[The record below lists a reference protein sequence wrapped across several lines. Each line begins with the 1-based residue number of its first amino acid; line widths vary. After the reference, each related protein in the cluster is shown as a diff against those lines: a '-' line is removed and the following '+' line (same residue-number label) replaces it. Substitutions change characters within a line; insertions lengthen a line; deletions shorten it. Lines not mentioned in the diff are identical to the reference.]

1 MNTATTT
8 THDDAATGI
17 SARLQLQRADFAL
30 DVDLQ
35 LPGQGVTALFG
46 PSGCGKTTVLRTLA
60 GLERARGAV
69 TVNGARWQDDAAHH
83 WLPTHQRALGYVFQ
97 EASLFPHLTA
107 EGNIRY
113 GLRRTPAQRQRV
125 ALEQVIELLGIAPL
139 LARKPTTL
147 SGGERQR
154 VAIARA
160 LATSPRVLL
169 MDEPL
174 SALDAERKAEVLP
187 YLDKLGAHLHI
198 PILYVSHSMEEVS
211 RLADQLLLLQA
222 GRVVAQGPVAD
233 LMTRLDLPLAQ
244 GMPGDQQASIVE
256 GAVCAHDTDDHLWS
270 LQLGHQP
277 HLQLH
282 WTEPAAHYQLGERV
296 RLRILARDVSLSLA
310 PQQGSSILNSLPAV
324 VTGVQATSPGQV
336 LVQLQL
342 PTSPAP
348 CAPPAAHAPQA
359 GAHLLALVSAR
370 SARLLQIAPG
380 MVVHAQLKSVAV
392 LR

>member
-1 MNTATTT
+1 MNPN
-8 THDDAATGI
+8 THAQGI
-17 SARLQLQRADFAL
+17 TARLQLQRSDFML

-46 PSGCGKTTVLRTLA
+46 PSGCGKTSLLRSMA

-69 TVNGARWQDDAAHH
+69 SVNGHVWQDDATRH
-83 WLPTHQRALGYVFQ
+83 WLPTHRRALGYVFQ

-113 GLRRTPAQRQRV
+113 GLRRAPPARQNV
-125 ALEQVIELLGIAPL
+125 ALEQIIDLLGIAPL
-139 LARKPTTL
+139 LPRKPATL

-187 YLDKLGAHLHI
+187 YLDKLSERLAL
-198 PILYVSHSMEEVS
+198 PILYVSHSIDEVS
-211 RLADQLLLLQA
+211 RLADRMLLMQA
-222 GRVVAQGPVAD
+222 GRVVAQGDVAD
-233 LMTRLDLPLAQ
+233 VLTRMDAPLTRSLP
-244 GMPGDQQASIVE
+244 GEQQASIVE
-256 GAVCAHDTDDHLWS
+256 GRVCAHDAQDHLWS
-270 LQLGHQP
+270 MQIGAQAAH
-277 HLQLH
+277 QLH
-282 WTEPAAHYQLGERV
+282 WTEPDAHYQPAEQV

-310 PQQGSSILNSLPAV
+310 PHTGSSILNSLPAT
-324 VTGVQATSPGQV
+324 VTAVQASGPGQV
-336 LVQLQL
+336 LVQLRL
-342 PTSPAP
+342 EPGD
-348 CAPPAAHAPQA
+348 A
-359 GAHLLALVSAR
+359 GTYLLALVSAR
-370 SARLLQIAPG
+370 SARVLQIAPG
-380 MVVHAQLKSVAV
+380 MAVHAQLKSVAV

>member
-1 MNTATTT
+1 MNESSTSQ
-8 THDDAATGI
+8 GI
-17 SARLQLQRADFAL
+17 RARLQLQRSDFVL
-30 DVDLQ
+30 DVDLK

-46 PSGCGKTTVLRTLA
+46 PSGCGKTSLLRSMA

-69 TVNGARWQDDAAHH
+69 AVNGHVWQDDATRQ

-113 GLRRTPAQRQRV
+113 GLRRAPASRQSI
-125 ALEQVIELLGIAPL
+125 ALEQIIDLLGIAHL
-139 LARKPTTL
+139 LARRPATL

-187 YLDKLGAHLHI
+187 YLDKLSERLAL
-198 PILYVSHSMEEVS
+198 PVLYVSHSIDEVS
-211 RLADQLLLLQA
+211 RLADQILLMQA
-222 GRVVAQGPVAD
+222 GRVVAQGEVAD
-233 LMTRLDLPLAQ
+233 VLTRMDAPLTRSL
-244 GMPGDQQASIVE
+244 PGDQQASIME
-256 GAVCAHDTDDHLWS
+256 GRVCAHDAQDHLWS
-270 LQLGHQP
+270 MQIGAHTA
-277 HLQLH
+277 HQLH
-282 WTEPAAHYQLGERV
+282 WTEPEAHYQPEERV

-310 PQQGSSILNSLPAV
+310 PHTGSSILNSLPAM
-324 VTGVQATSPGQV
+324 VTGVQASGPGQV
-336 LVQLQL
+336 LVQLRL
-342 PTSPAP
+342 AP
-348 CAPPAAHAPQA
+348 GNADT
-359 GAHLLALVSAR
+359 HLLALVSAR

-380 MVVHAQLKSVAV
+380 MAVHAQLKSVAV
-392 LR
+392 LH